1 MGSPWPNR
9 FGAIRAIQM
18 GQTWE
23 DQFEMVSNFG
33 DGTDSA
39 PGRADGVALA
49 EGDGG
54 GDSVD
59 SVNAGSI
66 HSLEELAGIRAESFR
81 VTPLPFGV
89 EGIEGE
95 GRLP

>member
-23 DQFEMVSNFG
+23 DQFEMVGNFG

-54 GDSVD
+54 GNSLDPID
-59 SVNAGSI
+59 AGSI
-66 HSLEELAGIRAESFR
+66 HSFEELACVGTEGFCITALAFCIQ
-81 VTPLPFGV
+81 GV
-89 EGIEGE
+89 ECKGG
-95 GRLP
+95 LA

>member
-1 MGSPWPNR
+1 MVGDFGYGSD
-9 FGAIRAIQM
+9 GAS
-18 GQTWE
+18 G
-23 DQFEMVSNFG
+23 G
-33 DGTDSA
+33 
-39 PGRADGVALA
+39 ADGVPLT
-49 EGDGG
+49 ECDSG

-66 HSLEELAGIRAESFR
+66 HSLEELAGVRAESFR

-89 EGIEGE
+89 EGVESE